1 MNAVASD
8 KLCRS
13 AINSWPKHGWGR

>member
-13 AINSWPKHGWGR
+13 AIISWPKHGWSR